1 MILQNKHRILLVIV
15 TFGVAFLPS
24 YDLYKKNKSMT
35 GIEQQSQNRQEY
47 KNEFD
52 RIVAMLKK
60 VSEKQEEQ
68 SDTLS
73 DMNLTLS
80 QLNQTVVGNKT
91 YGQKGLVEEVSDIKI
106 YVEKEKI
113 FKNKVAGGLIIIGV
127 VWTFFL
133 KYFENLLSLKK

>member
-1 MILQNKHRILLVIV
+1 MAGEQ
-15 TFGVAFLPS
+15 
-24 YDLYKKNKSMT
+24 
-35 GIEQQSQNRQEY
+35 QQSQNRQEY

-52 RIVAMLKK
+52 TIMKMLHKF
-60 VSEKQEEQ
+60 SDKQEEQ
-68 SDTLS
+68 GATLS

-91 YGQKGLVEEVSDIKI
+91 YGQKGLVEEVSDIKT

-113 FKNKVAGGLIIIGV
+113 FKNKVAGGLIIVGV

>member
-1 MILQNKHRILLVIV
+1 
-15 TFGVAFLPS
+15 
-24 YDLYKKNKSMT
+24 MT